1 MGVEPMKQSQRIVKN
16 VLAGGFAVGVGG
28 LLQLAA
34 VVMVARSVSVKD
46 FGIYSFILAFAVFVQ
61 LLADTGLSNILM
73 RELAKKPDQLAE
85 ILGAALSLIWVL
97 SIVGELI
104 ILVIVPFLHFS
115 LEVKMLTLAMG
126 AATLSLFHCAG
137 YGAALRSQEDNELH
151 AMGFLVHK
159 ILFCSL
165 IFLGLKLGLALVG
178 IVFAHLIPNVLL
190 CFYYRWM
197 VARRYAVPKIRIDL
211 PMWKYLL
218 TNSIPVGGATM
229 VRLLAQQ
236 IDVMILSWLT
246 DLRTVGLFSGPYRIS
261 MALRFIP
268 QTLAIP
274 LYPMYSRL
282 AADPEGRKALQSSY
296 ERSIKFFVLAGFPV
310 ATIFLIFSSKLITFL
325 LGNKYQEALP
335 AMQLLGVAFLPFFVS
350 SPFPFLLTALDKQ
363 RFLMVSSLFSLGL
376 RIGLNFALI
385 PLYGYLGPC
394 IAFFASETVTLI
406 IWANKLSRLGFSL
419 GIVKMVWRPLVASCC
434 IGIALYFIK
443 DAALIWLVPAA
454 LLGLVVYLLI
464 LLLFG
469 MFTES
474 DLKLAKEGLG
484 FAKPFLAK
492 WTGHPAALK

>member
-1 MGVEPMKQSQRIVKN
+1 MKQSQRIVKN
-16 VLAGGFAVGVGG
+16 VLAGGFAVGAGG

-34 VVMVARSVSVKD
+34 VVLVARSVSVND
-46 FGIYSFILAFAVFVQ
+46 FGIYSFILAFAVFFQ

-73 RELAKKPDQLAE
+73 RELATKPERLAE

-97 SIVGELI
+97 SIACELI
-104 ILVIVPFLHFS
+104 IMAIVPFLHFS
-115 LEVKMLTLAMG
+115 LEVKLLTVAMG

-137 YGAALRSQEDNELH
+137 YGSALRAQEDNELH
-151 AMGFLVHK
+151 ALGFLVHK
-159 ILFCSL
+159 ILFCGL
-165 IFLGLKLGLALVG
+165 IFLGLRMGLALVG

-190 CFYYRWM
+190 CCYYRWM
-197 VARRYAVPKIRIDL
+197 VVRRYAVPKMRIDL

-236 IDVMILSWLT
+236 VDVMILSWLT

-282 AADPEGRKALQSSY
+282 AIDPEAKKALHNAY
-296 ERSIKFFVLAGFPV
+296 ERSVKFFVLAGFPV

-325 LGNKYQEALP
+325 LGEKYQVALP

-376 RIGLNFALI
+376 RIGLNFLLI
-385 PLYGYLGPC
+385 PIYGYLGPC
-394 IAFFASETVTLI
+394 IAFFASEALTLV
-406 IWANKLSRLGFSL
+406 IWANKLTRLGFSL
-419 GIVKMVWRPLVASCC
+419 GLLGIVWRPLAASCC
-434 IGIALYFIK
+434 IGAVLYFIK
-443 DAALIWLVPAA
+443 GASLIWLVPATCVA
-454 LLGLVVYLLI
+454 LVVYLLI
-464 LLLFG
+464 LLLLG
-469 MFTES
+469 MFS
-474 DLKLAKEGLG
+474 ADDLKLAREGLG
-484 FAKPFLAK
+484 FFRPFLAK
-492 WTGHPAALK
+492 WTGQPAALK